1 MNIGFDAK
9 RAAQNRTGLGN
20 YSRFV
25 IRILSEKFA
34 GNQYHLYTPKPHRMP
49 YLQEI
54 PTLKHLFLHFPPQ
67 GIWSRI
73 RSLWRVWGITKDIQK
88 DGIQIFHGLSNELP
102 LNIGTPEQRKMKA
115 GGKGCKYIVTIHDL
129 IFIHTPQYY
138 HWIDRQIYNFKFRRA
153 CRCADR
159 VIAVSEYTKQEI
171 MHYYHT
177 PESKIDVVYQGC
189 DPVFSQEIE
198 EGKLQ
203 EVKARYQLP
212 DKFVLYVGSIEER
225 KNLMLVAKAMA
236 ELNRRNRSQGNQGS
250 LESQGSQGSQ
260 GNQNQAQNQDAAA
273 IHVVAVGR
281 RTVYVD
287 QIQDFLKAQGIDYLF
302 HFYHQVPYA
311 DLPSFYKWA
320 STFAYPSRIEG
331 FGIPLLE
338 AISSG
343 VPAIGCTGSCL
354 EEAGGPNSI
363 YVNPDDAKGMADAI
377 LRTCTDEPLRQHMI
391 SEGKKYALNFSDE
404 KLSHDLMKVYESLSE

>member
-115 GGKGCKYIVTIHDL
+115 GGKGCKYIVTVHDL

-159 VIAVSEYTKQEI
+159 VIAVSKYTKQEI

-236 ELNRRNRSQGNQGS
+236 ELNRR
-250 LESQGSQGSQ
+250 
-260 GNQNQAQNQDAAA
+260 AA

-281 RTVYVD
+281 RTAYVD
-287 QIQDFLKAQGIDYLF
+287 QIQDFLKAQGIDHLF

-404 KLSHDLMKVYESLSE
+404 KLSHDLMKVYENLSE

>member
-67 GIWSRI
+67 GIWSRL

-115 GGKGCKYIVTIHDL
+115 GGKRCKYIVTVHDL

-189 DPVFSQEIE
+189 DPVFSQEIA

-225 KNLMLVAKAMA
+225 KNLMLVAKAMT
-236 ELNRRNRSQGNQGS
+236 ELNRR
-250 LESQGSQGSQ
+250 
-260 GNQNQAQNQDAAA
+260 AA

-281 RTVYVD
+281 RTAYVD
-287 QIQDFLKAQGIDYLF
+287 QIQDFLKAQGIDHLF

-404 KLSHDLMKVYESLSE
+404 KLSHDLMKVYENLSE

>member
-25 IRILSEKFA
+25 IRILSEKFT

-67 GIWSRI
+67 GIWSRL

-88 DGIQIFHGLSNELP
+88 DGIHIFHGLSNELP

-115 GGKGCKYIVTIHDL
+115 DGKGCKYIVTVHDL

-198 EGKLQ
+198 AGKLQ

-236 ELNRRNRSQGNQGS
+236 KLNRR
-250 LESQGSQGSQ
+250 
-260 GNQNQAQNQDAAA
+260 AA

-281 RTVYVD
+281 RTAYVD
-287 QIQDFLKAQGIDYLF
+287 KIQDFLKAQGIEHLF

-363 YVNPDDAKGMADAI
+363 YVNPDDAQGMADAI
-377 LRTCTDEPLRQHMI
+377 LRTCTDEDLRLHMI

-404 KLSHDLMKVYESLSE
+404 KLSHNLMKVYENLSE

>member
-177 PESKIDVVYQGC
+177 QESKIDVVYQGC

-236 ELNRRNRSQGNQGS
+236 ELNRR
-250 LESQGSQGSQ
+250 
-260 GNQNQAQNQDAAA
+260 AA

-281 RTVYVD
+281 RTAYVD
-287 QIQDFLKAQGIDYLF
+287 QIQDFLKAQGIDHLF

-404 KLSHDLMKVYESLSE
+404 KLSHDLMKVYENLSE

>member
-115 GGKGCKYIVTIHDL
+115 GGKGCKYIVTVHDL

-236 ELNRRNRSQGNQGS
+236 ELNRR
-250 LESQGSQGSQ
+250 
-260 GNQNQAQNQDAAA
+260 AA

-281 RTVYVD
+281 RTAYVD
-287 QIQDFLKAQGIDYLF
+287 QIQDFLKAQGIDHLF

-363 YVNPDDAKGMADAI
+363 YVNPDDEKGMANAI
-377 LRTCTDEPLRQHMI
+377 LRTCTDESLRQHMI
-391 SEGKKYALNFSDE
+391 NEGKKYALNFSDE
-404 KLSHDLMKVYESLSE
+404 ELSHDLMKVYENLSE

>member
-236 ELNRRNRSQGNQGS
+236 ELNRR
-250 LESQGSQGSQ
+250 
-260 GNQNQAQNQDAAA
+260 AA

-281 RTVYVD
+281 RTAYVD
-287 QIQDFLKAQGIDYLF
+287 QIQDFLKAQGIDHLF

-391 SEGKKYALNFSDE
+391 NEGKKYALNFSDE
-404 KLSHDLMKVYESLSE
+404 KLSHDLMKVYENLSE

>member
-25 IRILSEKFA
+25 IRILSEKFT

-67 GIWSRI
+67 GIWSRL

-88 DGIQIFHGLSNELP
+88 DGIHIFHGLSNELP

-115 GGKGCKYIVTIHDL
+115 GGKGCKYIVTVHDL

-153 CRCADR
+153 CLCADR

-177 PESKIDVVYQGC
+177 QESKIDVVYQGC
-189 DPVFSQEIE
+189 DPVFSQKIE

-236 ELNRRNRSQGNQGS
+236 KLNRR
-250 LESQGSQGSQ
+250 
-260 GNQNQAQNQDAAA
+260 AA

-281 RTVYVD
+281 RTAYVD
-287 QIQDFLKAQGIDYLF
+287 KIQDFLKAQGIEHLF

-363 YVNPDDAKGMADAI
+363 YVNPNDVQGMADAI
-377 LRTCTDEPLRQHMI
+377 LRTCTDEDLRQHMI

-404 KLSHDLMKVYESLSE
+404 KLSHNLMKVYENLSE

>member
-115 GGKGCKYIVTIHDL
+115 GGKGCKYIVTVHDL

-159 VIAVSEYTKQEI
+159 VIAVSEYTKKEI

-236 ELNRRNRSQGNQGS
+236 ELNRR
-250 LESQGSQGSQ
+250 
-260 GNQNQAQNQDAAA
+260 AA

-281 RTVYVD
+281 HTAYVD
-287 QIQDFLKAQGIDYLF
+287 QIQDFLKAQGIDHLF

-404 KLSHDLMKVYESLSE
+404 KLSHDLMKVYENLSE

>member
-236 ELNRRNRSQGNQGS
+236 ELNRR
-250 LESQGSQGSQ
+250 
-260 GNQNQAQNQDAAA
+260 AA

-281 RTVYVD
+281 RTAYVD
-287 QIQDFLKAQGIDYLF
+287 QIQDFLKAQGIDHLF

-354 EEAGGPNSI
+354 EEAGGPYSI

-404 KLSHDLMKVYESLSE
+404 KLSHDLMKVYENLSE

>member
-115 GGKGCKYIVTIHDL
+115 GGKGCKYIVTLHDL

-236 ELNRRNRSQGNQGS
+236 ELNRR
-250 LESQGSQGSQ
+250 
-260 GNQNQAQNQDAAA
+260 AA

-281 RTVYVD
+281 RTAYVD
-287 QIQDFLKAQGIDYLF
+287 QIQDFLKAQGIDHLF

-354 EEAGGPNSI
+354 EEAGGPDSI

>member
-115 GGKGCKYIVTIHDL
+115 GGKGCKYIVTVHDL

-236 ELNRRNRSQGNQGS
+236 ELNRR
-250 LESQGSQGSQ
+250 
-260 GNQNQAQNQDAAA
+260 AA

-281 RTVYVD
+281 RTAYVD
-287 QIQDFLKAQGIDYLF
+287 QIQDFLKAQGIDHLF

-311 DLPSFYKWA
+311 DLPAFYKWA

-354 EEAGGPNSI
+354 EEAGGPYSI

-404 KLSHDLMKVYESLSE
+404 KLSNDLMKVYENLSE

>member
-236 ELNRRNRSQGNQGS
+236 KLNRR
-250 LESQGSQGSQ
+250 
-260 GNQNQAQNQDAAA
+260 AA

-281 RTVYVD
+281 RTAYVD
-287 QIQDFLKAQGIDYLF
+287 KIQDFLKAQGIEHLF

-363 YVNPDDAKGMADAI
+363 YVNPDDAQGMADAI
-377 LRTCTDEPLRQHMI
+377 LRTCTDEDLRQHMI
-391 SEGKKYALNFSDE
+391 SEGKKYALKFSDE
-404 KLSHDLMKVYESLSE
+404 KLSHDLMRVYENLSE

>member
-25 IRILSEKFA
+25 IRILSEKFT

-67 GIWSRI
+67 GIWSRL

-88 DGIQIFHGLSNELP
+88 DGIHIFHGLSNELP

-115 GGKGCKYIVTIHDL
+115 DGKECKYIVTVHDL

-236 ELNRRNRSQGNQGS
+236 KLNRR
-250 LESQGSQGSQ
+250 
-260 GNQNQAQNQDAAA
+260 AA

-281 RTVYVD
+281 RTAYVD
-287 QIQDFLKAQGIDYLF
+287 KIQDFLKAQGIEHLF

-363 YVNPDDAKGMADAI
+363 YVNPDDAQGMADAI
-377 LRTCTDEPLRQHMI
+377 LRTCTDEDLRQHMI

-404 KLSHDLMKVYESLSE
+404 KLSHDLMKVYENLSE

>member
-236 ELNRRNRSQGNQGS
+236 ELNRR
-250 LESQGSQGSQ
+250 
-260 GNQNQAQNQDAAA
+260 AA

-281 RTVYVD
+281 RTAYVD
-287 QIQDFLKAQGIDYLF
+287 QIQDFLKAQGIDHLF

-311 DLPSFYKWA
+311 DLPAFYKWA

-363 YVNPDDAKGMADAI
+363 YVNPDEAKGMADAI

-404 KLSHDLMKVYESLSE
+404 KLSHDLMKVYENLSE

>member
-25 IRILSEKFA
+25 IRILSEKFT

-67 GIWSRI
+67 GIWSRL

-88 DGIQIFHGLSNELP
+88 DGIHIFHGLSNELP

-115 GGKGCKYIVTIHDL
+115 GDKGCKYIVTVHDL

-153 CRCADR
+153 CLCADR
-159 VIAVSEYTKQEI
+159 VIVVSEYTKQEI

-189 DPVFSQEIE
+189 DPVFSQKIE

-236 ELNRRNRSQGNQGS
+236 KLNRRN
-250 LESQGSQGSQ
+250 GSQGI
-260 GNQNQAQNQDAAA
+260 QNQAQDQAATT

-281 RTVYVD
+281 RTAYVD
-287 QIQDFLKAQGIDYLF
+287 KIQDFLKAQGIEHLF

-363 YVNPDDAKGMADAI
+363 YVNPNDAQGMADAI
-377 LRTCTDEPLRQHMI
+377 LRTCTDEDLRQHMI

-404 KLSHDLMKVYESLSE
+404 KLSHDLMKVYENLSE

>member
-236 ELNRRNRSQGNQGS
+236 ELNRR
-250 LESQGSQGSQ
+250 
-260 GNQNQAQNQDAAA
+260 AA

-281 RTVYVD
+281 RTAYVD
-287 QIQDFLKAQGIDYLF
+287 QIQDFLKAQGIDHLF

-311 DLPSFYKWA
+311 DLPAFYKWA

-404 KLSHDLMKVYESLSE
+404 KLSNDLMKVYENLSE

>member
-67 GIWSRI
+67 GKWSRL

-88 DGIQIFHGLSNELP
+88 DGIHIFHGLSNELP

-115 GGKGCKYIVTIHDL
+115 GGKGCKYIVTVHDL

-153 CRCADR
+153 CLCADR

-189 DPVFSQEIE
+189 DPVFSQKIE

-236 ELNRRNRSQGNQGS
+236 KLNRR
-250 LESQGSQGSQ
+250 
-260 GNQNQAQNQDAAA
+260 AA

-281 RTVYVD
+281 RTAYVD
-287 QIQDFLKAQGIDYLF
+287 KIQDFLKAQGIEHLF

-354 EEAGGPNSI
+354 EEAGGPYSI
-363 YVNPDDAKGMADAI
+363 YVNPNDAQGMADAI
-377 LRTCTDEPLRQHMI
+377 LRTCTDEDLRQHMI
-391 SEGKKYALNFSDE
+391 SEGKKYALKFSDE
-404 KLSHDLMKVYESLSE
+404 KLSHDLMRVYENLSE

>member
-159 VIAVSEYTKQEI
+159 VIAVSEYTKKEI

-236 ELNRRNRSQGNQGS
+236 ELNRR
-250 LESQGSQGSQ
+250 
-260 GNQNQAQNQDAAA
+260 AA

-281 RTVYVD
+281 RTAYVD
-287 QIQDFLKAQGIDYLF
+287 QIQDFLKAQGIDHLF

-363 YVNPDDAKGMADAI
+363 YVNPDDEKGMANAI
-377 LRTCTDEPLRQHMI
+377 LRTCTDESLRQHMI
-391 SEGKKYALNFSDE
+391 NEGKKYALNFSDE
-404 KLSHDLMKVYESLSE
+404 ELSHDLMKVYENLSE

>member
-25 IRILSEKFA
+25 IRVLSEKFA

-236 ELNRRNRSQGNQGS
+236 ELNRR
-250 LESQGSQGSQ
+250 
-260 GNQNQAQNQDAAA
+260 AA

-281 RTVYVD
+281 RTAYVD
-287 QIQDFLKAQGIDYLF
+287 QIQDFLKAQGIDHQF

-320 STFAYPSRIEG
+320 SVFAYPSRIEG

-404 KLSHDLMKVYESLSE
+404 KLSHDLMKVYENLSE

>member
-102 LNIGTPEQRKMKA
+102 LNIGTPEQRKMKT

-153 CRCADR
+153 CRCADC

-236 ELNRRNRSQGNQGS
+236 ELNRRT
-250 LESQGSQGSQ
+250 
-260 GNQNQAQNQDAAA
+260 A

-281 RTVYVD
+281 RTAYVD
-287 QIQDFLKAQGIDYLF
+287 QIQDFLKAQGIDHLF

-404 KLSHDLMKVYESLSE
+404 KLSHDLMKVYENLSE

>member
-159 VIAVSEYTKQEI
+159 VIAVSEYTKQGI

-236 ELNRRNRSQGNQGS
+236 ELNRR
-250 LESQGSQGSQ
+250 
-260 GNQNQAQNQDAAA
+260 AA

-281 RTVYVD
+281 RTAYVD
-287 QIQDFLKAQGIDYLF
+287 QIQDFLKAQGIDHLF
-302 HFYHQVPYA
+302 HFYYQVPYA

-404 KLSHDLMKVYESLSE
+404 KLSHDLMTVYESLSE

>member
-67 GIWSRI
+67 GIWSRL

-236 ELNRRNRSQGNQGS
+236 ELNRR
-250 LESQGSQGSQ
+250 
-260 GNQNQAQNQDAAA
+260 AA

-281 RTVYVD
+281 RTAYVD
-287 QIQDFLKAQGIDYLF
+287 QIQDFLKAQDIDHLF

-377 LRTCTDEPLRQHMI
+377 LRTCTDETLRQHMI

-404 KLSHDLMKVYESLSE
+404 KLSNDLMKVYENLSE

>member
-236 ELNRRNRSQGNQGS
+236 ELNRR
-250 LESQGSQGSQ
+250 
-260 GNQNQAQNQDAAA
+260 AA

-281 RTVYVD
+281 RTAYVD

-377 LRTCTDEPLRQHMI
+377 LRTCTDETLRQHMI

-404 KLSHDLMKVYESLSE
+404 KLSNDLMKVYENLSE

>member
-236 ELNRRNRSQGNQGS
+236 ELNRR
-250 LESQGSQGSQ
+250 
-260 GNQNQAQNQDAAA
+260 AA

-281 RTVYVD
+281 RTAYVD
-287 QIQDFLKAQGIDYLF
+287 QIQDFLKAQGIDHLF

-320 STFAYPSRIEG
+320 SVFAYPSRIEG

-404 KLSHDLMKVYESLSE
+404 KLSHDLMKVYENLSE

>member
-67 GIWSRI
+67 GKWSRL

-88 DGIQIFHGLSNELP
+88 DGIHIFHGLSNELP

-115 GGKGCKYIVTIHDL
+115 GGKGCKYIVTVHDL

-153 CRCADR
+153 CLCADR

-189 DPVFSQEIE
+189 DPVFSQKIE

-236 ELNRRNRSQGNQGS
+236 KLNRRN
-250 LESQGSQGSQ
+250 GSQGI
-260 GNQNQAQNQDAAA
+260 QNQAQDQAATT

-281 RTVYVD
+281 RTAYVD
-287 QIQDFLKAQGIDYLF
+287 KIQDFLKAQGIEHLF

-363 YVNPDDAKGMADAI
+363 YVNPNDAQGMADAI
-377 LRTCTDEPLRQHMI
+377 LRTCTDEDLRQHMI

-404 KLSHDLMKVYESLSE
+404 KLSHDLMRVYENLSE

>member
-102 LNIGTPEQRKMKA
+102 LNIGTPEQRKIKA

-236 ELNRRNRSQGNQGS
+236 ELNRR
-250 LESQGSQGSQ
+250 
-260 GNQNQAQNQDAAA
+260 AA

-281 RTVYVD
+281 RTAYVD

-404 KLSHDLMKVYESLSE
+404 ELSHDLMKVYESLSE

>member
-25 IRILSEKFA
+25 IRILSEKFT

-67 GIWSRI
+67 GIWSRL

-88 DGIQIFHGLSNELP
+88 DGIHIFHGLSNELP
-102 LNIGTPEQRKMKA
+102 LNIGTPKQRKMKA
-115 GGKGCKYIVTIHDL
+115 DGKGCKYIVTIHDL

-236 ELNRRNRSQGNQGS
+236 KLNRR
-250 LESQGSQGSQ
+250 
-260 GNQNQAQNQDAAA
+260 AA

-281 RTVYVD
+281 RTAYVD
-287 QIQDFLKAQGIDYLF
+287 KIQDFLKAQSIEHLF

-363 YVNPDDAKGMADAI
+363 YVNPDDAQGMADAI
-377 LRTCTDEPLRQHMI
+377 LRTCTDEDLRQHMI

-404 KLSHDLMKVYESLSE
+404 KLSHDFMRVYENLSE

>member
-115 GGKGCKYIVTIHDL
+115 GGKGCKYIVTVHDL

-236 ELNRRNRSQGNQGS
+236 ELNRR
-250 LESQGSQGSQ
+250 
-260 GNQNQAQNQDAAA
+260 AA

-281 RTVYVD
+281 RTAYVD
-287 QIQDFLKAQGIDYLF
+287 QIQDFLKAQGIDHLF

-311 DLPSFYKWA
+311 DLPAFYKWA

-363 YVNPDDAKGMADAI
+363 YVNPDDAKGMANAI

-404 KLSHDLMKVYESLSE
+404 KLSHDLMKVYENLSE

>member
-236 ELNRRNRSQGNQGS
+236 ELNRR
-250 LESQGSQGSQ
+250 
-260 GNQNQAQNQDAAA
+260 AA

-281 RTVYVD
+281 RTAYVD
-287 QIQDFLKAQGIDYLF
+287 QIQDFLKAQGIDHLF

-404 KLSHDLMKVYESLSE
+404 KLSHDLMKVYENL

>member
-25 IRILSEKFA
+25 IRVLSEKFA

-236 ELNRRNRSQGNQGS
+236 ELNRR
-250 LESQGSQGSQ
+250 
-260 GNQNQAQNQDAAA
+260 AA

-281 RTVYVD
+281 RTAYVD
-287 QIQDFLKAQGIDYLF
+287 QIQDFLKAQGIDHLF

-404 KLSHDLMKVYESLSE
+404 KLSHDLMKVYENLSE

>member
-67 GIWSRI
+67 GIWSRL

-88 DGIQIFHGLSNELP
+88 DGIHIFHGLSNELP

-115 GGKGCKYIVTIHDL
+115 GGKGCKYIVTVHDL

-236 ELNRRNRSQGNQGS
+236 KLNRR
-250 LESQGSQGSQ
+250 
-260 GNQNQAQNQDAAA
+260 AA

-281 RTVYVD
+281 RTAYVD
-287 QIQDFLKAQGIDYLF
+287 KIQDFLKAQGIEHLF

-363 YVNPDDAKGMADAI
+363 YVNPNDAQGMADAI
-377 LRTCTDEPLRQHMI
+377 LRTCTDEDLRQHMI

-404 KLSHDLMKVYESLSE
+404 KLSHDLMKVYENLSE